1 MKKFTDLLQLI
12 LMFFLNHG
20 EEDKLHMRTMVDL
33 LDGQLPLN
41 LQKLSLKNTTTI
53 IRRISEKEELMKRS
67 MDLLQLILMSSLSH
81 GEEDRPH
88 MSTMVDLLDGQ
99 LHQNLQKLSLKSTI
113 ITMEERRILVKEE
126 LMKRSTDLLQLI
138 LMYFLNHGEEV
149 RLHMLITVERLDGQK
164 PQNHQRKN

>member
-67 MDLLQLILMSSLSH
+67 MDLLQLILMSFLNH
-81 GEEDRPH
+81 GEEDKLH
-88 MSTMVDLLDGQ
+88 MRTMVDLLDGQ
-99 LHQNLQKLSLKSTI
+99 LPQNLQNNLLNIRNTTI
-113 ITMEERRILVKEE
+113 ITVEQEILEKME
-126 LMKRSTDLLQLI
+126 
-138 LMYFLNHGEEV
+138 
-149 RLHMLITVERLDGQK
+149 
-164 PQNHQRKN
+164 

>member
-67 MDLLQLILMSSLSH
+67 MDLLQLILMSFLNH
-81 GEEDRPH
+81 GEEDKLH
-88 MSTMVDLLDGQ
+88 MRTMVDLLDGQ
-99 LHQNLQKLSLKSTI
+99 LPQNLQNHLLNIRNTTI
-113 ITMEERRILVKEE
+113 ITVEQEILEKME
-126 LMKRSTDLLQLI
+126 
-138 LMYFLNHGEEV
+138 
-149 RLHMLITVERLDGQK
+149 
-164 PQNHQRKN
+164 